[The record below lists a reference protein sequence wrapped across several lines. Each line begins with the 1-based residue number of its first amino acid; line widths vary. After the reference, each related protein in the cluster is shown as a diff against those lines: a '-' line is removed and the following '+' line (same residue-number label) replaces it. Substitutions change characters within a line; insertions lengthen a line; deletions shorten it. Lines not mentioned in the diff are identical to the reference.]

1 MNKTAQAAIVSGILD
16 GLCKPLFDAKGKEYT
31 QNSPDVNANFKRQSE
46 DWGMHPLQ
54 VWGVF
59 TNKHFAS
66 LKTYVQDVAEGK
78 DPETTEP
85 IATRVADMINYL
97 LLLAGLLVDL
107 DLAEGKRLLGII
119 DTINNG
125 KERADGSH

>member
-1 MNKTAQAAIVSGILD
+1 MNKTTQAVIVNGILD
-16 GLCKPLFDAKGKEYT
+16 KLCKPLFDAKGKEYT
-31 QNSPDVNANFKRQSE
+31 QNSADVNANFKRQAE
-46 DWGMHPLQ
+46 DWSMHPLQ

-66 LKTYVQDVAEGK
+66 LKTYVQDVADGK
-78 DPETTEP
+78 DPVTTEP

-107 DLAEGKRLLGII
+107 NLLEGDRLMEII
-119 DTINNG
+119 NSEDKNNG
-125 KERADGSH
+125 TGSH

>member
-1 MNKTAQAAIVSGILD
+1 MNKADQVKIVRGILD
-16 GLCKPLFDAKGKEYT
+16 DLCTPLFAEKGAEYT
-31 QNSPDVNANFKRQSE
+31 QRSVDVNANFKRQAE

-66 LKTYVQDVAEGK
+66 LKTYVQDVADGK
-78 DPETTEP
+78 DPSTTEP
-85 IATRVADMINYL
+85 IATRIADMINYL

-107 DLAEGKRLLGII
+107 DLAEGKRLLEVLKENV
-119 DTINNG
+119 DTN
-125 KERADGSH
+125 